1 MNKVKP
7 NKNALTRGSINC
19 TQKPSNIAKIKEEQG
34 ITLIALLVTVILLVI
49 LVGVAVSQI
58 TGDEGIIVGTEE
70 AVDDY
75 KYQQYKEQIEQLVHS
90 IILADSLAGRTTTV
104 TSMAEDM
111 EQESWIKSAVPN
123 EESKDIIV
131 TVQEGYVYQV
141 YYDELTGMS
150 SVDNVGT
157 EDGASLPTVTATYN
171 KETYTIEVTAS
182 CEDGITKIE
191 LIYGGEVVQTAEVET
206 ASFEVEESGWYQ
218 VKATSGK
225 GKTRYAN
232 VRVSNEVG
240 APSIEVTSNGE
251 SENDWYGKD
260 NVPVEVTISTEEGN
274 VSGIYYKKNTD
285 TDYTYVEGKS
295 TLVTINTSGRTVI
308 YAYAVDGRGNESDIV
323 RIEVKYD
330 NVVPQVGAVAVSP
343 EVPASGWYNTDV
355 VVSIPNAEDANSGI
369 AGYYYWEVVG
379 DVAEVPDEEKTY
391 VSGASKTL
399 TVKSE
404 GIKTIAFQAIDKA
417 GNKSGISN
425 ITIKKDS
432 LSPKDFTISVSNQ
445 NKTGFT
451 INAGTTDD
459 TSMASSVSGM
469 SHYEIYMNGSLK
481 DTIEVTDENNPTV
494 SYVAENLSE
503 NTAYTVSVKAYDKA
517 GNVKD
522 SASMIGQTGDGSGGT
537 EEPDPGGDED
547 PDNPGGSE
555 DTELP
560 RDPDSI
566 DFGNLT
572 DEVKNSLI
580 GKYVDYTPIAG
591 VYRDHNYSN
600 YSGTSNSQL
609 LTDMDVAWRILFV
622 DENTLTLISE
632 EPVHSGFKLSGAN
645 GYNNGVLLLNN
656 ACEEL
661 YSNKLLGAIG
671 RSLNIDD
678 IESVS
683 TYDKTTY
690 TNYGKEYSLSNA
702 YYPNIFALEIT
713 GAPEGTYGT
722 SYNLSDQDEYV
733 IGSKQT
739 TRLTVKQ
746 TYYTYTMSTANMASE
761 YLELFRYKPET
772 TTNLNSYW
780 LASRCVNYQSG
791 SNAFGFRIFS
801 VSDGMVVTPQASLAT
816 SINGSNDTTNSLRPV
831 VEIDLSKVNVGVTG
845 EGSMYVP
852 YSITSRG
859 KLPKVEEERD
869 TTLAGKYIDYT
880 PLEGVYTD
888 HTYDTYSGNSNSQL
902 LTDTN
907 VEWRI
912 LYSTETKL
920 VITTEI
926 PVHKGFNLKGAAGY
940 NNGVLLLNKACEEL
954 YSNKLLGATGRS
966 INIKDIENVSSYD
979 KTTYTN
985 YGNEYSPSDK
995 YYPNIF
1001 ALEITGAPEGTYGTS
1016 YNLSEQDEYVTG
1028 SKEASILKGKHTYY
1042 TYEISESYMTSEYL
1056 DLFRYKP
1063 GTTDNLDSY
1072 WFASRCVQYDSDNN
1086 RFRLGLF
1093 EVKSGK
1099 VDAEIIYN
1107 SKNQANV
1114 INAALRPVVEIDL
1127 SKVNVGVTGDGSKYS
1142 PYSITARTES

>member
-1 MNKVKP
+1 MKVKP
-7 NKNALTRGSINC
+7 NKNALILGLINY
-19 TQKPSNIAKIKEEQG
+19 TQKQGTNIKIKEEQG

-191 LIYGGEVVQTAEVET
+191 LIYGGEVVQTANSET

-404 GIKTIAFQAIDKA
+404 GIKVLAFQAIDKA

-425 ITIKKDS
+425 ITVQKDS
-432 LSPKDFTISVSNQ
+432 TNPRSFTISVSNQ

-459 TSMASSVSGM
+459 TTYTNDVSGM
-469 SHYEIYMNGSLK
+469 NYYEVYVNGSLAQK
-481 DTIEVTDENNPTV
+481 IDVTDEANTGM
-494 SYVAENLSE
+494 SYTCTDLVEDS
-503 NTAYTVSVKAYDKA
+503 TYTVYVVAYDKA
-517 GNVKD
+517 GNKTESTTMTILAQDITTGGGGQETQSQLLPPAISLSGSTQTNGYYTGNVTVTIQD
-522 SASMIGQTGDGSGGT
+522 SASENTTKATKIRYKVEGANAISETTLPGRTASFIISADGASTITAYAVDNEGNTSEASGQIITKDTTQPTLATLSIESYERTTIGVTASGADDVSGIGT
-537 EEPDPGGDED
+537 YSFQISTTNNPEDFTNVITISNSAGNYKYTYSGLSLDTTYYLRVVVTDKAGNSTTSNIVTQKTRGEGMEISELSEE
-547 PDNPGGSE
+547 
-555 DTELP
+555 
-560 RDPDSI
+560 
-566 DFGNLT
+566 
-572 DEVKNSLI
+572 I
-580 GKYVDYTPIAG
+580 GKYV
-591 VYRDHNYSN
+591 NYLPTAKFF
-600 YSGTSNSQL
+600 TSQGQYNGGADVTLS
-609 LTDMDVAWRILFV
+609 TDIKSKWRILFV
-622 DENTLTLISE
+622 EDNKISLISE
-632 EPVHSGFKLSGAN
+632 KPVNAGFYLGDYN

-656 ACEEL
+656 ACKEM
-661 YSNKLLGAIG
+661 YSNEALGGIA

-678 IESVS
+678 IEKVS
-683 TYDKTTY
+683 RFAGTSLAECEAYEEWY
-690 TNYGKEYSLSNA
+690 PEIFEY
-702 YYPNIFALEIT
+702 EKT
-713 GAPEGTYGT
+713 GAPGGIYGKK
-722 SYNLSDQDEYV
+722 YDLSDQDKYI
-733 IGSKQT
+733 IGDNAGGLSIKG
-739 TRLTVKQ
+739 KI
-746 TYYTYTMSTANMASE
+746 TYYTYTMTNDYMKPI
-761 YLELFRYKPET
+761 YLELFRYIAGTE
-772 TTNLNSYW
+772 TNLESYW
-780 LASRCVNYQSG
+780 LASRCVNYNDVG
-791 SNAFGFRIFS
+791 SYFDFCLFS
-801 VSDGMVVTPQASLAT
+801 VNNGAIGGSKLYRSDLDDWSVKLAM
-816 SINGSNDTTNSLRPV
+816 RPV
-831 VEIDLSKVNVGVTG
+831 IEFDLTNVIIGSTG
-845 EGSMYVP
+845 TGTAEDP
-852 YSITSRG
+852 YSIVA
-859 KLPKVEEERD
+859 K
-869 TTLAGKYIDYT
+869 
-880 PLEGVYTD
+880 
-888 HTYDTYSGNSNSQL
+888 
-902 LTDTN
+902 
-907 VEWRI
+907 
-912 LYSTETKL
+912 
-920 VITTEI
+920 
-926 PVHKGFNLKGAAGY
+926 
-940 NNGVLLLNKACEEL
+940 
-954 YSNKLLGATGRS
+954 
-966 INIKDIENVSSYD
+966 
-979 KTTYTN
+979 
-985 YGNEYSPSDK
+985 
-995 YYPNIF
+995 
-1001 ALEITGAPEGTYGTS
+1001 
-1016 YNLSEQDEYVTG
+1016 
-1028 SKEASILKGKHTYY
+1028 
-1042 TYEISESYMTSEYL
+1042 
-1056 DLFRYKP
+1056 
-1063 GTTDNLDSY
+1063 
-1072 WFASRCVQYDSDNN
+1072 
-1086 RFRLGLF
+1086 
-1093 EVKSGK
+1093 
-1099 VDAEIIYN
+1099 
-1107 SKNQANV
+1107 
-1114 INAALRPVVEIDL
+1114 
-1127 SKVNVGVTGDGSKYS
+1127 
-1142 PYSITARTES
+1142 

>member
-1 MNKVKP
+1 MN
-7 NKNALTRGSINC
+7 GFINC
-19 TQKPSNIAKIKEEQG
+19 TQKQGTNIRIKEEQG

-182 CEDGITKIE
+182 CEDGIEKIE
-191 LIYGGEVVQTAEVET
+191 LIYGGEVVQTANSET

-404 GIKTIAFQAIDKA
+404 GIKVLAFQAIDKA

-425 ITIKKDS
+425 ITVQKDS
-432 LSPKDFTISVSNQ
+432 TNPRSFTISISNQ
-445 NKTGFT
+445 TKTEFT
-451 INAGTTDD
+451 INAGTTDN
-459 TSMASSVSGM
+459 TVYTNSVSGM
-469 SHYEIYMNGSLK
+469 DYYEVYVNGSLAQK
-481 DTIEVTDENNPTV
+481 IDVTDEANTGM
-494 SYVAENLSE
+494 SYTAENLTE
-503 NTAYTVSVKAYDKA
+503 NATYTVYVVAYDKA
-517 GNVKD
+517 GNKTESTTMTIIAQDVNTGGGGQEPASQLLAPAISLSGATQTNGYYTGNVIVTIED
-522 SASMIGQTGDGSGGT
+522 SASVTTTKASKIKYSVAGANEIEETEVMGRMAMFTISADGSSTVTAWVEDSEGNASETSTQTISKDTKAPTAVSLSVTSYDKTSISVIASGSDEGSGIISYAFQISQT
-537 EEPDPGGDED
+537 QNDED
-547 PDNPGGSE
+547 FTTARTEASTEGTCSYTYSNLEVGKNYYIRVIVSDRAGYQTTSEITKQGTQDNGLSDSE
-555 DTELP
+555 LSE
-560 RDPDSI
+560 
-566 DFGNLT
+566 
-572 DEVKNSLI
+572 EI
-580 GKYVDYTPIAG
+580 GKYVAYTPVSA
-591 VYRDHNYSN
+591 NYTSQGTYNGGSN
-600 YSGTSNSQL
+600 QNFS
-609 LTDMDVAWRILFV
+609 TDTAVKWRILFV
-622 DENTLTLISE
+622 ENDKISLISE
-632 EPVHSGFKLSGAN
+632 EPINNGFNLRGYN
-645 GYNNGVLLLNN
+645 GYNNGVKLLNE
-656 ACEEL
+656 ACMTM
-661 YSNKLLGAIG
+661 YSNSSLGATS

-678 IESVS
+678 IEEISS
-683 TYDKTTY
+683 YNKNSYSDY
-690 TNYGKEYSLSNA
+690 GDEWNMSSNYSN
-702 YYPNIFALEIT
+702 YPNMYENEMPGVLTGIGRSEQNDYIT
-713 GAPEGTYGT
+713 GT
-722 SYNLSDQDEYV
+722 SKASTL
-733 IGSKQT
+733 KT
-739 TRLTVKQ
+739 MA
-746 TYYTYTMSTANMASE
+746 TYYTYVISTRYTTQI
-761 YLELFRYKPET
+761 YLEMLYYQASNIDK
-772 TTNLNSYW
+772 YW
-780 LASRCVNYQSG
+780 LASRYVRCPGGYYAYFSLFCVEKTTIGEGTNGVYLYESGGQSSSRNY
-791 SNAFGFRIFS
+791 AI
-801 VSDGMVVTPQASLAT
+801 
-816 SINGSNDTTNSLRPV
+816 RPI
-831 VEIDLSKVNVGVTG
+831 VEIDLSNVTIGETG
-845 EGSMYVP
+845 
-852 YSITSRG
+852 
-859 KLPKVEEERD
+859 
-869 TTLAGKYIDYT
+869 
-880 PLEGVYTD
+880 
-888 HTYDTYSGNSNSQL
+888 
-902 LTDTN
+902 
-907 VEWRI
+907 
-912 LYSTETKL
+912 
-920 VITTEI
+920 
-926 PVHKGFNLKGAAGY
+926 
-940 NNGVLLLNKACEEL
+940 
-954 YSNKLLGATGRS
+954 TGTR
-966 INIKDIENVSSYD
+966 
-979 KTTYTN
+979 T
-985 YGNEYSPSDK
+985 
-995 YYPNIF
+995 
-1001 ALEITGAPEGTYGTS
+1001 
-1016 YNLSEQDEYVTG
+1016 
-1028 SKEASILKGKHTYY
+1028 
-1042 TYEISESYMTSEYL
+1042 
-1056 DLFRYKP
+1056 
-1063 GTTDNLDSY
+1063 
-1072 WFASRCVQYDSDNN
+1072 
-1086 RFRLGLF
+1086 
-1093 EVKSGK
+1093 
-1099 VDAEIIYN
+1099 
-1107 SKNQANV
+1107 
-1114 INAALRPVVEIDL
+1114 
-1127 SKVNVGVTGDGSKYS
+1127 S
-1142 PYSITARTES
+1142 PYSIVAK

>member
-150 SVDNVGT
+150 SVDNIGT

-182 CEDGITKIE
+182 CEDGIEKIE
-191 LIYGGEVVQTAEVET
+191 LIYGGEVVQTANSET

-295 TLVTINTSGRTVI
+295 TLVTINTAGRTVI
-308 YAYAVDGRGNESDIV
+308 YAYAVDEKGNESEIV
-323 RIEVKYD
+323 RIEIKYD
-330 NVVPQVGAVAVSP
+330 NVAPEVGAVAVSP
-343 EVPASGWYNTDV
+343 EVPASGWYTTDV
-355 VVSIPNAEDANSGI
+355 VISLPNMADSNSGI

-379 DVAEVPDEEKTY
+379 DVAEVPDEEKNY

-399 TVKSE
+399 TVSSDGEKL
-404 GIKTIAFQAIDKA
+404 IAFQAIDNA
-417 GNKSGISN
+417 GNLSGISN
-425 ITIKKDS
+425 VTIRKDTIA
-432 LSPKDFTISVSNQ
+432 PKDFTISISNQ
-445 NKTGFT
+445 TKTGFT

-600 YSGTSNSQL
+600 YSGTTNSQL
-609 LTDMDVAWRILFV
+609 LTDMNVAWRILFV

-632 EPVHSGFKLSGAN
+632 EPVHSGFKLQEAD

-661 YSNKLLGAIG
+661 YSNVNLGAKG
-671 RSLNIDD
+671 RSLDIDD
-678 IESVS
+678 IEKVS
-683 TYDKTTY
+683 TYTVERCVQIVILVEK
-690 TNYGKEYSLSNA
+690 YGKEYTVYNSVVLST
-702 YYPNIFALEIT
+702 YPNIFTLEVA
-713 GAPEGTYGT
+713 GAPEETYGT
-722 SYNLSDQDEYV
+722 RYDLSNQDEY
-733 IGSKQT
+733 
-739 TRLTVKQ
+739 
-746 TYYTYTMSTANMASE
+746 
-761 YLELFRYKPET
+761 
-772 TTNLNSYW
+772 
-780 LASRCVNYQSG
+780 
-791 SNAFGFRIFS
+791 
-801 VSDGMVVTPQASLAT
+801 
-816 SINGSNDTTNSLRPV
+816 
-831 VEIDLSKVNVGVTG
+831 
-845 EGSMYVP
+845 
-852 YSITSRG
+852 
-859 KLPKVEEERD
+859 
-869 TTLAGKYIDYT
+869 
-880 PLEGVYTD
+880 
-888 HTYDTYSGNSNSQL
+888 
-902 LTDTN
+902 
-907 VEWRI
+907 
-912 LYSTETKL
+912 
-920 VITTEI
+920 
-926 PVHKGFNLKGAAGY
+926 
-940 NNGVLLLNKACEEL
+940 
-954 YSNKLLGATGRS
+954 
-966 INIKDIENVSSYD
+966 
-979 KTTYTN
+979 
-985 YGNEYSPSDK
+985 
-995 YYPNIF
+995 
-1001 ALEITGAPEGTYGTS
+1001 ITGY
-1016 YNLSEQDEYVTG
+1016 SEAKKI
-1028 SKEASILKGKHTYY
+1028 KESGHT
-1042 TYEISESYMTSEYL
+1042 IHIQCQ
-1056 DLFRYKP
+1056 R
-1063 GTTDNLDSY
+1063 N
-1072 WFASRCVQYDSDNN
+1072 
-1086 RFRLGLF
+1086 
-1093 EVKSGK
+1093 
-1099 VDAEIIYN
+1099 I
-1107 SKNQANV
+1107 
-1114 INAALRPVVEIDL
+1114 
-1127 SKVNVGVTGDGSKYS
+1127 
-1142 PYSITARTES
+1142 